1 MAWEL
6 ETVMEDLGHQV
17 CGTAASQAGA
27 VEAARRE
34 APDLILMDV
43 NLGRGGNGIDAA
55 EEIRRDRSVP
65 IVFCTAYSD
74 SPQIVARMEAAGAAE
89 ILGKPISVERLRTVL
104 CRIAGAEA

>member
-1 MAWEL
+1 VAWEL
-6 ETVMEDLGHQV
+6 ETLMEDLGHLV

-27 VEAARRE
+27 IEAARRD

-55 EEIRRDRSVP
+55 EEIRRDLAVP

-74 SPQIVARMEAAGAAE
+74 SPPLVARMEAVGAAE
-89 ILGKPISVERLRTVL
+89 ILGKPISTERLRTVL
-104 CRIAGAEA
+104 RRIVGTET